1 MLNTAWKQVTNQE
14 IAADIISFIRQQA
27 LGDALVSHDT
37 RIKRAVATVKKKHV
51 ELNAIQLKWLNRIE
65 TQLLNETV
73 LNRETFEMDAF
84 KNVGGFKKINM
95 VFGNK
100 LDVIIEEINEALYQ
114 SA

>member
-1 MLNTAWKQVTNQE
+1 M
-14 IAADIISFIRQQA
+14 I
-27 LGDALVSHDT
+27 
-37 RIKRAVATVKKKHV
+37 
-51 ELNAIQLKWLNRIE
+51 
-65 TQLLNETV
+65 
-73 LNRETFEMDAF
+73 RETFEMDAF